1 MLASAAAIVIL
12 TEAGVGL
19 WGVVIPLWVFICG
32 AGFGFPCVQVLALN
46 GHAHEAGTA
55 ASLMG
60 ALNFGLAGLLSPIV
74 GLLGVASAAPMG
86 IVMVGCSVV
95 SVCALW
101 VVVRPKTVPE
111 LVH

>member
-1 MLASAAAIVIL
+1 
-12 TEAGVGL
+12 
-19 WGVVIPLWVFICG
+19 
-32 AGFGFPCVQVLALN
+32 
-46 GHAHEAGTA
+46 
-55 ASLMG
+55 MG

-86 IVMVGCSVV
+86 IVMMGCSVV

-101 VVVRPKTVPE
+101 FVVRPKTVPE